1 MRLGDNIDLL
11 AALRRQIQPGFD
23 APTAQR
29 MTVIDDFGANPG
41 GLRMLTYAPPGLV
54 AGAPLVVVLHGCGQ
68 HAEAYADQAG
78 WLELADRVGFA
89 VLAPEQSAANSAN
102 RCFNW
107 FQPGDTARGQGEVAS
122 IRNMMRAA
130 VKRHSSDSD
139 RVYVT
144 GLSAGGA
151 MALAMLATYPEAFAG
166 GAVVAGLPFGVAENL
181 QEALQ
186 AMFGARG
193 RTSAELGELVSNAA
207 PRIAK
212 PPRLSIWHGSADRTV
227 RADNAGLIAR
237 QWAAA
242 HNLTEAPSAV
252 QALPGR
258 TRSVWRT
265 ALGEDVLETQVVHG
279 LGHGTP
285 LETAGAA
292 GLGAAGPY
300 LLEAGVSSTLE
311 TARFWGLAD
320 AAADRPAAEPRRPSG
335 PSSAK
340 PKSRPGPT
348 DVSRVIADALR
359 TAGLLK

>member
-1 MRLGDNIDLL
+1 MRLGDNINLL
-11 AALRRQIQPGFD
+11 AALRRHAQPGFD
-23 APTAQR
+23 SDVAQR
-29 MTVIDDFGANPG
+29 MTTVEDFGANPG
-41 GLRMLTYAPPGLV
+41 SLRMLTYAPPGLP

-68 HAEAYADQAG
+68 HAENYAEQAG
-78 WLELADRVGFA
+78 WLELADRAGFA

-107 FQPGDTARGQGEVAS
+107 FEPGDTARGQGEVAS

-130 VKRHSSDSD
+130 VKRHGSDSD
-139 RVYVT
+139 RVYIT

-166 GAVVAGLPFGVAENL
+166 GAVVAGLPFGVAGNL

-186 AMFGARG
+186 AMFGARTH
-193 RTSAELGELVSNAA
+193 TSAELGNLLSKAA

-212 PPRLSIWHGSADRTV
+212 APRLSIWHGSGDRTV
-227 RADNAGLIAR
+227 RADNAELIAR

-242 HNLTEAPSAV
+242 HQLTEAPSVV

-258 TRSVWRT
+258 ARSIWRT
-265 ALGEDVLETQVVHG
+265 ALGEEVLELQVVHG

-320 AAADRPAAEPRRPSG
+320 PATDAPSPERRGSAG
-335 PSSAK
+335 PSAAK
-340 PKSRPGPT
+340 PQSRPGAT

-359 TAGLLK
+359 AAGLLK